1 MQLNKALFSLAL
13 LLILVG
19 TAVAESPGPEEFLM
33 EGEDMEAGGE
43 LGEYTSMQSGA
54 AGSIQAGICGLSSL
68 VNTVLT
74 AVIFLLIVAAAV
86 VYAGGQLLGAETRAR
101 ATVWA
106 TSMFIGALIAVLIY
120 VVVPFVLETMMGQ
133 SIAGCGIQHAS

>member
-1 MQLNKALFSLAL
+1 MEFQRIISGVL
-13 LLILVG
+13 LLSMLFGLV
-19 TAVAESPGPEEFLM
+19 VAGETES
-33 EGEDMEAGGE
+33 
-43 LGEYTSMQSGA
+43 
-54 AGSIQAGICGLSSL
+54 IKAGICSLYTL

-106 TSMFIGALIAVLIY
+106 TSMFMGALIGVLIY
-120 VVVPFVLETMMGQ
+120 VIVPFVLTAM
-133 SIAGCGIQHAS
+133 AGNALTLNKCP

>member
-1 MQLNKALFSLAL
+1 MEFQKIVSGVLIFSMLFGLVAALDE
-13 LLILVG
+13 
-19 TAVAESPGPEEFLM
+19 AES
-33 EGEDMEAGGE
+33 
-43 LGEYTSMQSGA
+43 
-54 AGSIQAGICGLSSL
+54 IKAGICGLYNL

-106 TSMFIGALIAVLIY
+106 TSMFMGALIGVLIY
-120 VVVPFVLETMMGQ
+120 VIVPYVLGMMMPGGAFTT
-133 SIAGCGIQHAS
+133 SC